1 MAGIDLPQPVADDL
15 LAMAKRKTDSTV
27 WRFSHTDRKV
37 IIPLESL
44 DGREEFLL
52 DLYRGRINLAKN
64 TFQNRG
70 RRSVIL
76 ARLDIGGPDHRN
88 PDDQEVPAPHLHIY
102 VEGYGD
108 KWAVPAPCSTFPNL
122 ANPRQ
127 TLHDFMQFI
136 NVVDSPDIRQ
146 GLL

>member
-15 LAMAKRKTDSTV
+15 LAMAKRKTDNTV
-27 WRFSHTDRKV
+27 WRFSHIDRKV
-37 IIPLESL
+37 IIPLKSL

-122 ANPRQ
+122 ANPQQ

-136 NVVDSPDIRQ
+136 NVVDSPNIRQ

>member
-15 LAMAKRKTDSTV
+15 LAMAKRKTDNTV
-27 WRFSHTDRKV
+27 WRFSHIDRKV
-37 IIPLESL
+37 IIPLKSL

-76 ARLDIGGPDHRN
+76 ARMDIGGPDHRN
-88 PDDQEVPAPHLHIY
+88 PDDQEIPAPHLHIY

-122 ANPRQ
+122 PNPRQ

-136 NVVDSPDIRQ
+136 NVVDSPNIRQ